1 MKTGKKIETLHELME
16 VAPDLAERVSGSNGL
31 KCAIEKWE
39 RRQRRNRRKARK

>member
-1 MKTGKKIETLHELME
+1 MKPEKKIETLHELME

-39 RRQRRNRRKARK
+39 KRQRRRKGRKS